1 MKTLLTYSSLTGN
14 TKKVAEAIFEVMP
27 EGTDIYPVQE
37 APSPMDYDFIV
48 VGFWADRTN
57 ADKKAQNYMAQIK
70 GKKVALFG
78 TLGASPDSK
87 HALETMENAKKVV
100 EGNEIVGD
108 FMCRGKIDPKLTE
121 RLINLPA
128 NHSHGM
134 TPERMSRHLE
144 ASKHPNEEDFA
155 RAKEVFLKMIASL

>member
-14 TKKVAEAIFEVMP
+14 TKKVAKAIFEVMP
-27 EGTDIYPVQE
+27 EGTEIYSVQE

-57 ADKKAQNYMAQIK
+57 PDKKAQNYMEQIK

-78 TLGASPDSK
+78 TLGAAPDSD
-87 HALETMENAKKVV
+87 HARETIENAKKIV
-100 EGNEIVGD
+100 ESNEIVGE

-121 RLINLPA
+121 RLKNLPA

-134 TPERMSRHLE
+134 TPERMVRHLE
-144 ASKHPNEEDFA
+144 ASKHPSEEDFA
-155 RAKEVFLKMIASL
+155 RAKRVFLKIISSL